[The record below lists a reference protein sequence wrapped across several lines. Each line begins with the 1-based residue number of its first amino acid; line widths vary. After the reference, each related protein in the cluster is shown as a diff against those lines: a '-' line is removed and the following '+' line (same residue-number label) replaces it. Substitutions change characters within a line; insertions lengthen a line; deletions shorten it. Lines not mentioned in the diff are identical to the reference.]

1 MIKVKDAFRR
11 IGGQN
16 VQAKR
21 KDTPVPASNTQMV
34 LAAGRNDQHH
44 HNGCT
49 PIAEDLVEEV
59 TPNGGEH
66 DGVKMHESKSTP
78 TFIEEAPKRSRK
90 KSNRKNS
97 TGQRTR
103 SCEDLTTLGNRRAS
117 IDYDINK
124 AERRSSSQRIHHNRR
139 GGGRAKRRDLVQSY
153 EPNKLLEKAIEEG
166 YTDLCVDLIQS
177 GQVNINKLNGFGF
190 APLHLA
196 ACEGKDD
203 IVKILIDNGAYIDIL
218 TSTGLSALQA
228 AVMEGSFDCAQMLIE
243 NGADQGFVM
252 DGPLNPRKTCAPASM
267 ALMA

>member
-11 IGGQN
+11 IGGAN

-21 KDTPVPASNTQMV
+21 KDTPVPGSNKQMV
-34 LAAGRNDQHH
+34 LATGCGDQHR
-44 HNGCT
+44 HNGYP
-49 PIAEDLVEEV
+49 PITEASIKEEV
-59 TPNGGEH
+59 AEAPQL

-78 TFIEEAPKRSRK
+78 SFNDEATKPLK
-90 KSNRKNS
+90 KKINRKNS

-103 SCEDLTTLGNRRAS
+103 SCEDLASLGQRRAS
-117 IDYDINK
+117 EEFDIKK
-124 AERRSSSQRIHHNRR
+124 AERRSSSHRVPRNRR
-139 GGGRAKRRDLVQSY
+139 GGNKARRGDLVQSY

-166 YTDLCVDLIQS
+166 YADLCEELIQS

-196 ACEGKDD
+196 ACEGKND
-203 IVKILIDNGAYIDIL
+203 IVKVLIDNGAYIDIL

-252 DGPLNPRKTCAPASM
+252 DGPLNPRCSRDWTGVTFAS
-267 ALMA
+267 